1 MKTLN
6 LNDLLKDQVRQI
18 KNEINW
24 ALELNNYAKAQELL
38 FEMIKINKQPE
49 N

>member
-38 FEMIKINKQPE
+38 FEMIQINKQIK
-49 N
+49 

>member
-24 ALELNNYAKAQELL
+24 ALELNNYAKAQELY
-38 FEMIKINKQPE
+38 FEMIQINKQIK
-49 N
+49 

>member
-18 KNEINW
+18 KNEIEW
-24 ALELNNYAKAQELL
+24 ALELNDYAKAQELI
-38 FEMIKINKQPE
+38 FEIIKINKQSK
-49 N
+49 

>member
-38 FEMIKINKQPE
+38 FEMIKINKHKK
-49 N
+49 